1 MAVHPI
7 RRCGQRSQVSSTA
20 RGSRSPLPQHFCVE
34 RSFLCGMQKNR
45 SATDPVRYPPYN
57 EYPHDNAANFEHAW
71 QASNPS
77 EGPPSMSQDAWSIR
91 LDHPS
96 SFSFPSI
103 SENLKRFFY
112 RRPLTSA
119 VHHFPPSF
127 VRRTQGP
134 WTSVAGP
141 SVAPTVRF
149 LTLCIFWYT
158 TSALSSNTGKAILE
172 QFRYPVTLTI
182 IQFGFVASCCL
193 LIMTPAINFSRLR
206 TPTVAIMRATLP
218 MGAFQ
223 VGGHMFSSMAISRI
237 HVSTVHTIK
246 ARRILIFSL
255 HYSINTTGVVTA
267 VHRRRVRTSLR
278 GQILS
283 KDLYITHSPHYR
295 SHVSIHF

>member
-1 MAVHPI
+1 MTSFP
-7 RRCGQRSQVSSTA
+7 A
-20 RGSRSPLPQHFCVE
+20 RGSRSPLSQSFCVE

-45 SATDPVRYPPYN
+45 PATDPIRYPPHN
-57 EYPHDNAANFEHAW
+57 EYPHDNAADFGHAW

-77 EGPPSMSQDAWSIR
+77 EGPLSMSQGAWSIR
-91 LDHPS
+91 LGYPS
-96 SFSFPSI
+96 SFSLPSI
-103 SENLKRFFY
+103 SEGLKRFFY
-112 RRPLTSA
+112 RRPLTLEA
-119 VHHFPPSF
+119 HHFPSSF
-127 VRRTQGP
+127 VRRTRGP
-134 WTSVAGP
+134 WTSAAAP
-141 SVAPTVRF
+141 SITSTARF
-149 LTLCIFWYT
+149 LVLCIFWYT
-158 TSALSSNTGKAILE
+158 TSALSSNTGKAILD

-206 TPTVAIMRATLP
+206 SPTVAIVRATLP

-246 ARRILIFSL
+246 VCRILIFSL
-255 HYSINTTGVVTA
+255 HYSSDSTGVVTTL
-267 VHRRRVRTSLR
+267 HRRRLRTSLR

-283 KDLYITHSPHYR
+283 KDLFIASSPYYR